1 MEQGL
6 RLEGGIELEPLPLG
20 QPVDRTH
27 DGAKRLPAMAQDGA
41 DIEFEI
47 VHGSFLAMG

>member
-1 MEQGL
+1 MHD
-6 RLEGGIELEPLPLG
+6 LEHDVRPIVRHGGEPF
-20 QPVDRTH
+20 
-27 DGAKRLPAMAQDGA
+27 GAIMGA